1 MFKIFTGY
9 ALVEKYHNWKKSHK
23 TDDKT
28 ISRIIRLLF
37 AIVACLLVWCLPV
50 ENWIDGMTI
59 IQKRTLAIFL
69 FAILMW
75 LFEAV
80 PAWTTSVMV
89 VVMLLF
95 TTSNS
100 SLTFFNNGIDP
111 ATLKAYTAM
120 QPGAREILA
129 NRDSA
134 ENKAVIN
141 VLTNTATRDE
151 LKTALALIDNAGL
164 KKNAKGE
171 IVTVCDTLCIADS
184 TVEVDKYVVAKV
196 DNLLNAPKDTAGVA
210 AKYYIVLVDSD
221 SNKDRVLAKVKA
233 DSTLAGREILT
244 FSSEIEEVLTPENV
258 SRLTPAVVKDITA
271 KNLETISPEV
281 TKHGYTSFFKSLLAC
296 FADPIIMLFIGGFVL
311 AIAASKTGLDL
322 FLARVM
328 LKPFGT
334 NPKMVL
340 LGFLMVTGVFS
351 MFLSNTATAAMM
363 LTFLGP
369 VLKSLPADGKGKT
382 ALALAIPIAANIGG
396 MGTPI
401 GTPPNAIALKY
412 MSEIGIEVGFGQWMA
427 FMIPF
432 TILLLFLA
440 WLMLIKLFP
449 FKAKEIKLNI
459 EGELKKDWR
468 SVVVY
473 ITFIATV
480 LLWVLDKATGVNAN
494 VVAMLPVGVCAII
507 GVLTKRDLEEI
518 SWSVLWM
525 VAGGF
530 ALGVALQETGLA
542 QTLINAIPFA
552 EWPPI
557 LMVVGSGLICYIMAN
572 FISHTATANLL
583 VPILALVGASI
594 STILAPLGGVSTLLI
609 GVAIGSSLG
618 MVLPIS
624 TPPNAIAAATGM
636 IEQKDMVK
644 TGLIMGILGLVIGY
658 GMLIVLGSSGLI

>member
-1 MFKIFTGY
+1 MFKNFPGY
-9 ALVEKYHNWKKSHK
+9 QLVETYHNWKKSQKRDNK
-23 TDDKT
+23 TV
-28 ISRIIRLLF
+28 SRAIRLII
-37 AIVACLLVWCLPV
+37 AIVAALVVWCLPV
-50 ENWIDGMTI
+50 EEWIVGMTI

-89 VVMLLF
+89 VVLLLF

-100 SLTFFNNGIDP
+100 SLVFF
-111 ATLKAYTAM
+111 
-120 QPGAREILA
+120 
-129 NRDSA
+129 
-134 ENKAVIN
+134 
-141 VLTNTATRDE
+141 
-151 LKTALALIDNAGL
+151 
-164 KKNAKGE
+164 
-171 IVTVCDTLCIADS
+171 
-184 TVEVDKYVVAKV
+184 
-196 DNLLNAPKDTAGVA
+196 
-210 AKYYIVLVDSD
+210 
-221 SNKDRVLAKVKA
+221 
-233 DSTLAGREILT
+233 
-244 FSSEIEEVLTPENV
+244 ENV
-258 SRLTPAVVKDITA
+258 A
-271 KNLETISPEV
+271 PEALGV
-281 TKHGYTSFFKSLLAC
+281 QTSYKSLLHC

-328 LKPFGT
+328 LKPFGK
-334 NPKMVL
+334 NPKWVL

-369 VLKSLPADGKGKT
+369 VLKALPADGKGKT
-382 ALALAIPIAANIGG
+382 ALALAIPIAANVGG

-427 FMIPF
+427 FMIPL
-432 TILLLFLA
+432 TLVLLFLA
-440 WLMLIKLFP
+440 WVMLLKLFP
-449 FKAKEIKLNI
+449 FKAKSIDLNI

-468 SVVVY
+468 SIAVY
-473 ITFIATV
+473 VTFAVTV
-480 LLWVLDKATGVNAN
+480 LLWVLDKKTGVNAN

-530 ALGVALQETGLA
+530 ALGVGLQETGLA
-542 QTLINAIPFA
+542 QTLINAIPFGS
-552 EWPPI
+552 WPAI
-557 LMVVGSGLICYIMAN
+557 VMVVGSGLICYAMAN
-572 FISHTATANLL
+572 FISHTATASLL
-583 VPILALVGASI
+583 VPILAAVGVSAAVSAN
-594 STILAPLGGVSTLLI
+594 LAPLGGVSTLLI

-644 TGLIMGILGLVIGY
+644 TGLIMGILGLVLGY
-658 GMLIVLGSSGLI
+658 GMLIVLGSTGLI

>member
-1 MFKIFTGY
+1 MFKIFPGY
-9 ALVEKYHNWKKSHK
+9 DLVESYHKWKKAHR

-28 ISRIIRLLF
+28 VSRAIRLII
-37 AIVACLLVWCLPV
+37 AAVVALLIWCLPV
-50 ENWIDGMTI
+50 ENWIDGLTI
-59 IQKRTLAIFL
+59 IQKRTLAIFIY
-69 FAILMW
+69 AILMW

-89 VVMLLF
+89 VVLLLF

-100 SLTFFNNGIDP
+100 SLVFF
-111 ATLKAYTAM
+111 
-120 QPGAREILA
+120 
-129 NRDSA
+129 
-134 ENKAVIN
+134 ENA
-141 VLTNTATRDE
+141 APE
-151 LKTALALIDNAGL
+151 ALG
-164 KKNAKGE
+164 
-171 IVTVCDTLCIADS
+171 TQ
-184 TVEVDKYVVAKV
+184 
-196 DNLLNAPKDTAGVA
+196 
-210 AKYYIVLVDSD
+210 
-221 SNKDRVLAKVKA
+221 
-233 DSTLAGREILT
+233 
-244 FSSEIEEVLTPENV
+244 
-258 SRLTPAVVKDITA
+258 
-271 KNLETISPEV
+271 
-281 TKHGYTSFFKSLLAC
+281 TSYKSLLHC

-328 LKPFGT
+328 LKPFGK
-334 NPKMVL
+334 NPKWVL

-369 VLKSLPADGKGKT
+369 VLKALPADGKGKT
-382 ALALAIPIAANIGG
+382 ALALAIPIAANVGG

-412 MSEIGIEVGFGQWMA
+412 MSEIGIEIGFGQWML

-432 TILLLFLA
+432 TLLLLFLA
-440 WLMLIKLFP
+440 WVMLLKLFP
-449 FKAKEIKLNI
+449 FKAKEINLNI

-473 ITFIATV
+473 ITFICTV

-530 ALGVALQETGLA
+530 ALGVGLQETGLA
-542 QTLINAIPFA
+542 QTLIDVIPFGS
-552 EWPPI
+552 WPALI
-557 LMVVGSGLICYIMAN
+557 MVIGSGLICYAMAN
-572 FISHTATANLL
+572 FISHTATASLL
-583 VPILALVGASI
+583 VPILAVVGASVAGN
-594 STILAPLGGVSTLLI
+594 LAPLGGVSTLLV

-624 TPPNAIAAATGM
+624 TPPNAIAASTGM
-636 IEQKDMVK
+636 IEQKEMVK
-644 TGLIMGILGLVIGY
+644 TGLIMGVLGLVIGY
-658 GMLIVLGSSGLI
+658 VMLIVLGSAGFFG

>member
-1 MFKIFTGY
+1 MFKIFPGY
-9 ALVEKYHNWKKSHK
+9 DLVESYHKWKKAHR

-28 ISRIIRLLF
+28 VSRAIRLII
-37 AIVACLLVWCLPV
+37 AAVVALLVWCLPV
-50 ENWIDGMTI
+50 ENWIDGLTI
-59 IQKRTLAIFL
+59 IQKRTLAIFIY
-69 FAILMW
+69 AILMW

-89 VVMLLF
+89 VVLLLF

-100 SLTFFNNGIDP
+100 SLVFF
-111 ATLKAYTAM
+111 
-120 QPGAREILA
+120 
-129 NRDSA
+129 
-134 ENKAVIN
+134 ENA
-141 VLTNTATRDE
+141 APE
-151 LKTALALIDNAGL
+151 ALG
-164 KKNAKGE
+164 
-171 IVTVCDTLCIADS
+171 TQ
-184 TVEVDKYVVAKV
+184 
-196 DNLLNAPKDTAGVA
+196 
-210 AKYYIVLVDSD
+210 
-221 SNKDRVLAKVKA
+221 
-233 DSTLAGREILT
+233 
-244 FSSEIEEVLTPENV
+244 
-258 SRLTPAVVKDITA
+258 
-271 KNLETISPEV
+271 
-281 TKHGYTSFFKSLLAC
+281 TSYKSLLHC

-328 LKPFGT
+328 LKPFGK
-334 NPKMVL
+334 NPKWVL

-369 VLKSLPADGKGKT
+369 VLKALPADGKGKT
-382 ALALAIPIAANIGG
+382 ALALAIPIAANVGG

-412 MSEIGIEVGFGQWMA
+412 MSEIGIEIGFGQWML

-432 TILLLFLA
+432 TLLLLFLA
-440 WLMLIKLFP
+440 WVMLLKLFP
-449 FKAKEIKLNI
+449 FKAKEINLNI

-473 ITFIATV
+473 ITFICTV

-530 ALGVALQETGLA
+530 ALGVGLQETGLA
-542 QTLINAIPFA
+542 QTLIDVIPFGS
-552 EWPPI
+552 WPALI
-557 LMVVGSGLICYIMAN
+557 MVIGSGLICYAMAN
-572 FISHTATANLL
+572 FISHTATASLL
-583 VPILALVGASI
+583 VPILAVVGASVAGN
-594 STILAPLGGVSTLLI
+594 LAPLGGVSTLLV

-624 TPPNAIAAATGM
+624 TPPNAIAASTGM
-636 IEQKDMVK
+636 IEQKEMVK

-658 GMLIVLGSSGLI
+658 VMLIVLGSAGFFG

>member
-1 MFKIFTGY
+1 MFKIFPGY
-9 ALVEKYHNWKKSHK
+9 HLVEAYHNWKRNHK

-28 ISRIIRLLF
+28 VSRLIRL
-37 AIVACLLVWCLPV
+37 AIAIIACLVVWCLPV

-89 VVMLLF
+89 VVLLLF

-100 SLTFFNNGIDP
+100 SLVFFNN
-111 ATLKAYTAM
+111 A
-120 QPGAREILA
+120 
-129 NRDSA
+129 
-134 ENKAVIN
+134 
-141 VLTNTATRDE
+141 
-151 LKTALALIDNAGL
+151 
-164 KKNAKGE
+164 
-171 IVTVCDTLCIADS
+171 
-184 TVEVDKYVVAKV
+184 
-196 DNLLNAPKDTAGVA
+196 AP
-210 AKYYIVLVDSD
+210 
-221 SNKDRVLAKVKA
+221 
-233 DSTLAGREILT
+233 
-244 FSSEIEEVLTPENV
+244 EVLGQT
-258 SRLTPAVVKDITA
+258 
-271 KNLETISPEV
+271 
-281 TKHGYTSFFKSLLAC
+281 TSYKSLMAC

-328 LKPFGT
+328 LKPFGKK
-334 NPKMVL
+334 PQMVL

-369 VLKSLPADGKGKT
+369 VLKALPADGKGKT
-382 ALALAIPIAANIGG
+382 ALALAIPIAANVGG

-412 MSEIGIEVGFGQWMA
+412 MSEIGINIGFGEWMA

-432 TILLLFLA
+432 TMLLLFIA
-440 WLMLIKLFP
+440 WVMLVKLFP
-449 FKAKEIKLNI
+449 FKAKSIELNI

-473 ITFIATV
+473 ITFAATV
-480 LLWVLDKATGVNAN
+480 LLWVLDKKTGVNAN

-530 ALGVALQETGLA
+530 ALGVGLQQTGLA
-542 QTLINAIPFA
+542 QTLIDAIPFGS
-552 EWPPI
+552 WPAVV
-557 LMVVGSGLICYIMAN
+557 MVVGSGLICYAMAN
-572 FISHTATANLL
+572 FISHTATASLL
-583 VPILALVGASI
+583 VPILAAVGASAAV
-594 STILAPLGGVSTLLI
+594 LANLEPLGGVSTLLV

-636 IEQKDMVK
+636 IEQKDMIK
-644 TGLIMGILGLVIGY
+644 TGLIMGIVGLVIGY

>member
-1 MFKIFTGY
+1 MFKIFPGY
-9 ALVEKYHNWKKSHK
+9 DLVESYHKWKKAHR

-28 ISRIIRLLF
+28 VSRAIRLIL
-37 AIVACLLVWCLPV
+37 AAVVALLVWCLPV
-50 ENWIDGMTI
+50 ENWIDGLTI
-59 IQKRTLAIFL
+59 IQKRTLAIFIY
-69 FAILMW
+69 AILMW

-89 VVMLLF
+89 VVLLLF

-100 SLTFFNNGIDP
+100 SLVFF
-111 ATLKAYTAM
+111 
-120 QPGAREILA
+120 
-129 NRDSA
+129 
-134 ENKAVIN
+134 ENA
-141 VLTNTATRDE
+141 APE
-151 LKTALALIDNAGL
+151 ALG
-164 KKNAKGE
+164 
-171 IVTVCDTLCIADS
+171 TQ
-184 TVEVDKYVVAKV
+184 
-196 DNLLNAPKDTAGVA
+196 
-210 AKYYIVLVDSD
+210 
-221 SNKDRVLAKVKA
+221 
-233 DSTLAGREILT
+233 
-244 FSSEIEEVLTPENV
+244 
-258 SRLTPAVVKDITA
+258 
-271 KNLETISPEV
+271 
-281 TKHGYTSFFKSLLAC
+281 TSYKSLLHC

-328 LKPFGT
+328 LKPFGK
-334 NPKMVL
+334 NPKWVL

-369 VLKSLPADGKGKT
+369 VLKALPADGKGKT
-382 ALALAIPIAANIGG
+382 ALALAIPIAANVGG

-412 MSEIGIEVGFGQWMA
+412 MSEIGIEIGFGQWML

-432 TILLLFLA
+432 TLLLLFLA
-440 WLMLIKLFP
+440 WVMLLKLFP
-449 FKAKEIKLNI
+449 FKAKEINLNI

-473 ITFIATV
+473 ITFICTV

-530 ALGVALQETGLA
+530 ALGVGLQETGLA
-542 QTLINAIPFA
+542 QTLIDVIPFGS
-552 EWPPI
+552 WPALI
-557 LMVVGSGLICYIMAN
+557 MVIGSGLICYAMAN
-572 FISHTATANLL
+572 FISHTATASLL
-583 VPILALVGASI
+583 VPILAVVGASVAGN
-594 STILAPLGGVSTLLI
+594 LAPLGGVSTLLV

-624 TPPNAIAAATGM
+624 TPPNAIAASTGM
-636 IEQKDMVK
+636 IEQKEMVK
-644 TGLIMGILGLVIGY
+644 TGLIMGVLGLVIGY
-658 GMLIVLGSSGLI
+658 VMLIVLGSAGFFG

>member
-9 ALVEKYHNWKKSHK
+9 NLVEKYHNWKKSHR

-28 ISRIIRLLF
+28 VSRIIRLLF
-37 AIVACLLVWCLPV
+37 AIAACLIVWCLPV

-89 VVMLLF
+89 VVLLLF

-111 ATLKAYTAM
+111 ATLKSYTAM

-141 VLTNTATRDE
+141 LLTNTATRDE

-171 IVTVCDTLCIADS
+171 LITVCDTLYNADS
-184 TVEVDKYVVAKV
+184 TFEVDKYVVAKV
-196 DNLLNAPKDTAGVA
+196 DNLLNAPVDTTGA
-210 AKYYIVLVDSD
+210 AQKYYVVLVDSD

-233 DSTLAGREILT
+233 DTTLEGREILT
-244 FSSEIEEVLTPENV
+244 FSAEVEEVLTPKNV

-271 KNLETISPEV
+271 KNLEVITPEV

-340 LGFLMVTGVFS
+340 LGFLMVTGIFS

-432 TILLLFLA
+432 TMLLLFLA

-449 FKAKEIKLNI
+449 FKAKEINLNI

-552 EWPPI
+552 QWPPI
-557 LMVVGSGLICYIMAN
+557 LMVVGSGLICYVMAN

>member
-1 MFKIFTGY
+1 MFKIFHGY
-9 ALVEKYHNWKKSHK
+9 ALVEAYHNWKKSVRRDNK
-23 TDDKT
+23 DL
-28 ISRIIRLLF
+28 SRAIRLII
-37 AIVACLLVWCLPV
+37 AIVAAIVVWCLPM
-50 ENWIDGMTI
+50 ESWIDGMTI

-89 VVMLLF
+89 VVLLLF

-100 SLTFFNNGIDP
+100 SLVFFENAAP
-111 ATLKAYTAM
+111 EAL
-120 QPGAREILA
+120 GAQ
-129 NRDSA
+129 
-134 ENKAVIN
+134 
-141 VLTNTATRDE
+141 
-151 LKTALALIDNAGL
+151 
-164 KKNAKGE
+164 
-171 IVTVCDTLCIADS
+171 
-184 TVEVDKYVVAKV
+184 
-196 DNLLNAPKDTAGVA
+196 
-210 AKYYIVLVDSD
+210 
-221 SNKDRVLAKVKA
+221 
-233 DSTLAGREILT
+233 
-244 FSSEIEEVLTPENV
+244 
-258 SRLTPAVVKDITA
+258 
-271 KNLETISPEV
+271 
-281 TKHGYTSFFKSLLAC
+281 TSYKSLLHC

-328 LKPFGT
+328 LKPFGK

-340 LGFLMVTGVFS
+340 LGFLMVTGIFS

-369 VLKSLPADGKGKT
+369 VLKALPADGKGKT
-382 ALALAIPIAANIGG
+382 ALALAIPIAANVGG

-412 MSEIGIEVGFGQWMA
+412 MSEIGINVGFGQWMM

-432 TILLLFLA
+432 TMILLILA
-440 WLMLIKLFP
+440 WFMLMKLFP
-449 FKAKEIKLNI
+449 FKAKEINLNI

-468 SVVVY
+468 SIVVY
-473 ITFIATV
+473 ITFICTV

-530 ALGVALQETGLA
+530 ALGVGLQETGLA
-542 QTLINAIPFA
+542 KTIINAIPFG
-552 EWPPI
+552 EWPAVV
-557 LMVVGSGLICYIMAN
+557 MVVGSGLICYAMAN
-572 FISHTATANLL
+572 FISHTATASLL
-583 VPILALVGASI
+583 VPILAVVGASVAGN
-594 STILAPLGGVSTLLI
+594 LAPLGGVSTLLV

-636 IEQKDMVK
+636 IEQKDMIK
-644 TGLIMGILGLVIGY
+644 TGLIMGIVGLVLGY
-658 GMLIVLGSSGLI
+658 GMLIVLGSAGLI